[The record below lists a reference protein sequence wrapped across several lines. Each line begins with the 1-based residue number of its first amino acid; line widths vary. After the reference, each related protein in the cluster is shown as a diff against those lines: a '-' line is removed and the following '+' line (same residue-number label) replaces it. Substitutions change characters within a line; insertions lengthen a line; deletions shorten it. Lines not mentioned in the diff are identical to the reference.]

1 MANCQTELTSCRES
15 FAKVNLKRGIF
26 QGDILS
32 PLLFIICMIL
42 LTHVLHKAEARY
54 ISGAGEKIN
63 HLLFMDGFKLHGKN
77 ESGIKGLVSLQRSL
91 IKT

>member
-1 MANCQTELTSCRES
+1 MH
-15 FAKVNLKRGIF
+15 
-26 QGDILS
+26 D
-32 PLLFIICMIL
+32 
-42 LTHVLHKAEARY
+42 THVLHKAEARY